1 MCATFID
8 NEKLLTL
15 IWVGGNFTP
24 PPLPGWFFWLSLID
38 NSETVKFIT
47 FHSAAFNNISLEIFE
62 IPNSLQ
68 SPDIGQNSHRG
79 ISDFRISGQYLIK
92 ENCHNSRTSDDIDM
106 KIGAVIKLDKRNKT
120 MLKKIDD
127 DIILA
132 NCDVIVIFSIFD

>member
-15 IWVGGNFTP
+15 IWVGGNF
-24 PPLPGWFFWLSLID
+24 
-38 NSETVKFIT
+38 
-47 FHSAAFNNISLEIFE
+47 
-62 IPNSLQ
+62 
-68 SPDIGQNSHRG
+68 
-79 ISDFRISGQYLIK
+79 
-92 ENCHNSRTSDDIDM
+92 
-106 KIGAVIKLDKRNKT
+106 KLDKRNKT